1 MPSSWASAI
10 RCRTPLVEPPEAQT
24 QAIAFSSESR
34 VITLLGR
41 DVVGEDV
48 DHQLADLLGD
58 GALVVVFGRDHRR
71 AAGAD
76 PQRLEGAGHRVGGEL
91 AAAGAGAGAGDA
103 LELVQFLVA
112 HVAGVVGADRLEDV
126 EDGDVAA
133 VPVAGGDR
141 AAVEQDRGHVEPGQ
155 RHRAAGDRLVAGAEG
170 DDRVELVAAG
180 HQLDRV
186 GDHLAAD
193 QRGLHPLGAHRHP
206 VGDGDGVELHRRAA
220 GGADALFDVLGQ
232 AAQVEVAGHR
242 LGPGVGDPD
251 RRPAERVVV
260 EADALHVGARVGA
273 VGAVEDGRR
282 AGTGKLGRGGAV
294 GAHGAKSTERGPER
308 EAEDVDR
315 ARARRRSRAGRR
327 RPPRRRPRGPAAPP
341 PAASSPRARKAASAE
356 EWVQPEPW
364 AAPSGWRS
372 PAISTD
378 SLAVEEEV
386 DQLLAVAAGDDD
398 RLRARAPARRAPA
411 PPASRALPSPVSA
424 RASGMFGVTTVAS
437 GSSRSTSAARASSSS
452 RTAPLSATITGSIT
466 TGALADAGRA
476 PRPPRRSSPPCRACR
491 S

>member
-1 MPSSWASAI
+1 MLAGDRDRVAVEDAGVGEALEDHRHAAGGVEVGGDEAAAGLEVGEQRRRP
-10 RCRTPLVEPPEAQT
+10 RDPLEVVHRQLDPELVGERDQVQDAVGR
-24 QAIAFSSESR
+24 AAGGADAGDR
-34 VITLLGR
+34 VLQRVAGDHLARG
-41 DVVGEDV
+41 DVVGEDP
-48 DHQLADLLGD
+48 DHQLADFLGD
-58 GALVVVFGRDHRR
+58 GVLVVVFGRDHRR

-103 LELVQFLVA
+103 LQLVQFLIA
-112 HVAGVVGADRLEDV
+112 HVARVVGADRLEDV

-141 AAVEQDRGHVEPGQ
+141 AAVEQDRGDVEPGQ

-232 AAQVEVAGHR
+232 GAEVEVAGHR

-251 RRPAERVVV
+251 RRPAEGVVV
-260 EADALHVGARVGA
+260 EPDALHVGARVGA

-282 AGTGKLGRGGAV
+282 AGTGKLGLSAV
-294 GAHGAKSTERGPER
+294 RAHGRNLQGAARGP
-308 EAEDVDR
+308 
-315 ARARRRSRAGRR
+315 
-327 RPPRRRPRGPAAPP
+327 
-341 PAASSPRARKAASAE
+341 SS
-356 EWVQPEPW
+356 
-364 AAPSGWRS
+364 
-372 PAISTD
+372 
-378 SLAVEEEV
+378 
-386 DQLLAVAAGDDD
+386 
-398 RLRARAPARRAPA
+398 
-411 PPASRALPSPVSA
+411 
-424 RASGMFGVTTVAS
+424 
-437 GSSRSTSAARASSSS
+437 
-452 RTAPLSATITGSIT
+452 
-466 TGALADAGRA
+466 
-476 PRPPRRSSPPCRACR
+476 
-491 S
+491 